1 MKLKR
6 GLAVD
11 IRNAA
16 WRRPRMAPMIK
27 ADEAD
32 GMFLFLTEDL
42 LTLKILLLILD
53 SSGKESERKKKQFSD

>member
-1 MKLKR
+1 
-6 GLAVD
+6 
-11 IRNAA
+11 
-16 WRRPRMAPMIK
+16 MAPMIK

>member
-1 MKLKR
+1 
-6 GLAVD
+6 
-11 IRNAA
+11 
-16 WRRPRMAPMIK
+16 MAPMIK

-32 GMFLFLTEDL
+32 GMFLFLPEDL